1 MMNNELQDKLIA
13 MKYSLQND
21 IANKTGKQCQVNI
34 RQLGTKRLD
43 SLVRFDIITNNPNN
57 PFGYDSQ
64 SFDVFVD
71 RKGIVYWDRAIDM
84 NEDVSMKTI
93 N

>member
-1 MMNNELQDKLIA
+1 MQDKLIA

-21 IANKTGKQCQVNI
+21 IASKIGQKVSVQI

-43 SLVRFDIITNNPNN
+43 SLYRYDIINPAN
-57 PFGYDSQ
+57 PFETQ

-71 RKGIVYWDRAIDM
+71 RKGIVYWDVAIDM
-84 NEDVSMKTI
+84 NEDMNQKPI

>member
-1 MMNNELQDKLIA
+1 MDNNMQDKLIA
-13 MKYSLQND
+13 MKYSLQNG
-21 IANKTGKQCQVNI
+21 IAFKTGQQVAIQI

-43 SLVRFDIITNNPNN
+43 SLYRYDIINPTN
-57 PFGYDSQ
+57 PFETQ

-71 RKGIVYWDRAIDM
+71 RKGVVYWDLARDM
-84 NEDVSMKTI
+84 NEDMNQKPI

>member
-1 MMNNELQDKLIA
+1 MDNNMQDKLIA

-21 IANKTGKQCQVNI
+21 IASKIGQKVSVQI

-43 SLVRFDIITNNPNN
+43 SLYRYDIINPAN
-57 PFGYDSQ
+57 PFETQ

-71 RKGIVYWDRAIDM
+71 RKGIVYWDVAIDI
-84 NEDVSMKTI
+84 NEDMNQKPI

>member
-1 MMNNELQDKLIA
+1 MDNNMQDKLIA

-21 IANKTGKQCQVNI
+21 IASKTGQQVAVQI
-34 RQLGTKRLD
+34 RQLGTKRFD
-43 SLVRFDIITNNPNN
+43 SLYRYDIINPSN
-57 PFGYDSQ
+57 PFDTQ

-71 RKGIVYWDRAIDM
+71 RKGDVYWDVARDM
-84 NEDVSMKTI
+84 NEDMNQKLI

>member
-1 MMNNELQDKLIA
+1 MDNNMQDKLIA

-21 IANKTGKQCQVNI
+21 IASKIGQKVSVQI

-43 SLVRFDIITNNPNN
+43 SLYRYDIINPAN
-57 PFGYDSQ
+57 PFETQ

-71 RKGIVYWDRAIDM
+71 RKGIVYWDVAIDM
-84 NEDVSMKTI
+84 NEDMNQKPI

>member
-1 MMNNELQDKLIA
+1 MDDNMQDKLIA

-21 IANKTGKQCQVNI
+21 IASKIGQKVSVQI

-43 SLVRFDIITNNPNN
+43 SLYRYDIINPAN
-57 PFGYDSQ
+57 PFETQ

-71 RKGIVYWDRAIDM
+71 RKGIVYWDVAIDM
-84 NEDVSMKTI
+84 NEDMNQKPI